1 MDLSANTD
9 DLLLI
14 PPDFFMSELAN
25 VSSGSDVGSSVSK
38 HIPYPHVPFTSPE
51 TRRKLL
57 RMQTPADSSFRIYC
71 PVNGDVAPIVHSTPK
86 TGAFET
92 STSMLS
98 TKTPPVTMRS
108 EDKNVISEID
118 RFLYESHP
126 HANSQLVQEKNCKNL
141 SSAEET
147 LREFRSK
154 CTVNGDRKSSGAVRS
169 SLNMFG
175 MQTNGG
181 VVEEPLLSL
190 STMWGIE
197 EQRCNVEMSLQ
208 EEQMRRRHCEHT
220 IQQLQQT
227 LLDREQRIAVAMR
240 VDSRK
245 DEAIVKLKADN
256 ATAVANADTLKQS
269 LECAVQRF
277 ADEHKLIDGKCTQL
291 QRDNDRLQRDL
302 GQAHVAQRHLQECNE
317 LLEQKISHVTKTTAE
332 LRSMHQQQI
341 AELEVRVR
349 NALRNEEL
357 SGAELTKLRDANER
371 LQAVANKTEA
381 DAKTTEQQWLLK
393 EVQLAGKICNHL
405 ILLYNSFLTANTTSR
420 TEHATSLPEN
430 RLSRTT
436 Q

>member
-38 HIPYPHVPFTSPE
+38 HNAYPHVPFTSPE

-57 RMQTPADSSFRIYC
+57 RMPATPADSSFRSYC

-118 RFLYESHP
+118 RFLYESRP
-126 HANSQLVQEKNCKNL
+126 HANSQQEKVQEKNCKNL

-154 CTVNGDRKSSGAVRS
+154 CTVNGAMKSSGAVRS
-169 SLNMFG
+169 GLNMFG

-181 VVEEPLLSL
+181 VVDEPLLSL

-245 DEAIVKLKADN
+245 DEAIVKFKADT

-269 LECAVQRF
+269 LESAVQRF

-357 SGAELTKLRDANER
+357 SGAELTKLREANER
-371 LQAVANKTEA
+371 LQADANKSEA
-381 DAKTTEQQWLLK
+381 DAKKTEQQWLLK
-393 EVQLAGKICNHL
+393 EVQLAEKICIHL
-405 ILLYNSFLTANTTSR
+405 ILLYNLFL
-420 TEHATSLPEN
+420 L
-430 RLSRTT
+430 
-436 Q
+436 